1 MQIRNIEFQKL
12 KFIKPPAPIFE
23 EDTLDSL
30 SEPNLESL
38 IPIFLQNSPEGTI
51 IWFGETLLKKLQ
63 RGWVIIFSQREKLT
77 AILATIAA
85 FIRYRRPLY
94 PAEIARVVSLLTR
107 SCSSTT
113 LPKYFAKITGQKYCA
128 DWQQYAC
135 KILALH
141 PELRSFLVKHKAPLK
156 TYLLL
161 TEWSAAEQD
170 LLSDLFKHC
179 APTLSQSEIIN
190 RLLLDTCKIYK
201 TNLGDLLDRRGIR
214 ATITQSALPITER
227 ASFLIQQ
234 LRQLRFPA
242 ISAQEKEIEQVKQRL
257 PGSTKVQLTWDTTF
271 ETRELHLHFTMRD
284 KRDLAI
290 LKDYSKDENLA
301 LLAKLLDLL

>member
-30 SEPNLESL
+30 SELNLESL
-38 IPIFLQNSPEGTI
+38 IPIFLQNSPKGTI
-51 IWFGETLLKKLQ
+51 IWFGETLLKKSQ
-63 RGWVIIFSQREKLT
+63 HGRVIIFSQSEKLP
-77 AILATIAA
+77 AILVTIAV

-94 PAEIARVVSLLTR
+94 PLEIARVVALLTQ
-107 SCSSTT
+107 SCSTT
-113 LPKYFAKITGQKYCA
+113 NLPRYFSKITGQKYRA
-128 DWQQYAC
+128 EWQQYSR

-141 PELRSFLVKHKAPLK
+141 PALLSFLVQHKAPLK

-161 TEWSAAEQD
+161 TEWSSIEQD
-170 LLSDLFKHC
+170 LLSELFRYC

-190 RLLLDTCKIYK
+190 RLLLDTCKIYQ
-201 TNLGDLLDRRGIR
+201 TNLSELLDQHGIR
-214 ATITQSALPITER
+214 ATITQSTLPLIER

-234 LRQLRFPA
+234 LRQLRFPT
-242 ISAQEKEIEQVKQRL
+242 ISALEKDIERLKQRL
-257 PGSTKVQLTWDTTF
+257 PGTAKVQLSWDTTF

-290 LKDYSKDENLA
+290 LKDYGRDENLA